1 MVALSSWIEPEE
13 SAVADARPRLGEL
26 DPPRKTASGD
36 FFRDTPDRVG
46 EVSPQVVERVGERRP
61 AGHDSRLAAYGGYR
75 GRKSGGLLG
84 GIAGTIG
91 GYYMG
96 AGLAGGSLKAA
107 ASRVADAAVASAAMG
122 EAVRAVDRNVRG
134 FGKWFGRA
142 ANAMV
147 VFSFAHD
154 QFSRYREAQ
163 ERLKSNG
170 TAKGGSNNLEAG
182 GSRNLTEG
190 EIDLAKSVFGDEFLM
205 PGIYDFY
212 YLHGTD
218 WVMSAKRL
226 EGVSPDI
233 HDEVIANSLAQANSL
248 MVSALPMNRQGWLG
262 VMQRLRLFPRLLFST
277 LFRLV
282 GLLLTMSATILTAVI
297 LTAAILAGLYP
308 LPALPSLELIRT
320 DFNAALDIIW
330 NSLAFLILIAF
341 IVGIVWSLLRLFSNT
356 ALLWIA
362 FLVGRVE
369 TEEGLLRREI
379 DEMPRTRRQR
389 GFRHHYYL
397 LGKAAFRV
405 SDEAYEALTVEEQF
419 RAYYLPARILPTQ
432 GRPYYILVNLEP
444 LQESEREIIL
454 A

>member
-1 MVALSSWIEPEE
+1 MSSLMNRSHFEANARNVITEEQRNALIERLDVSSAVFAVLLPLATLLAIGGVIWMVAE
-13 SAVADARPRLGEL
+13 
-26 DPPRKTASGD
+26 
-36 FFRDTPDRVG
+36 
-46 EVSPQVVERVGERRP
+46 
-61 AGHDSRLAAYGGYR
+61 
-75 GRKSGGLLG
+75 LG
-84 GIAGTIG
+84 GIARLQAERAALLVTIAFTVGWIVACLFIAQQLARLSRRLYAIPMAERALLRPLHEAEGTLEWRG
-91 GYYMG
+91 ERY
-96 AGLAGGSLKAA
+96 
-107 ASRVADAAVASAAMG
+107 RVRID
-122 EAVRAVDRNVRG
+122 
-134 FGKWFGRA
+134 GKW
-142 ANAMV
+142 
-147 VFSFAHD
+147 H
-154 QFSRYREAQ
+154 
-163 ERLKSNG
+163 
-170 TAKGGSNNLEAG
+170 
-182 GSRNLTEG
+182 
-190 EIDLAKSVFGDEFLM
+190 KSVFGDEFLM

-277 LFRLV
+277 LLRLV

-341 IVGIVWSLLRLFSNT
+341 IVGIVWNLLRLFSNT

-369 TEEGLLRREI
+369 AEEGLLRREI